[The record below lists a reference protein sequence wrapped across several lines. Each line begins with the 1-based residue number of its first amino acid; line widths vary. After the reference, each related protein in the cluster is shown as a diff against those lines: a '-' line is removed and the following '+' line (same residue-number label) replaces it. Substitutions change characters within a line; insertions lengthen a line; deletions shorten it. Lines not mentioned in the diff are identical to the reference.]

1 VHSVQWGLQA
11 MRGRAPAVD
20 FLFWEVARQ
29 FRSCSTTDYNDA
41 AACLSSNSNARIIAA
56 SSKVPNIKCLLSPA
70 YAFCLQV
77 CVQKQD
83 HGLDTGLDVFL
94 IPHCKPALPDGPGVL
109 EPEPV

>member
-1 VHSVQWGLQA
+1 
-11 MRGRAPAVD
+11 MY
-20 FLFWEVARQ
+20 
-29 FRSCSTTDYNDA
+29 CN
-41 AACLSSNSNARIIAA
+41 
-56 SSKVPNIKCLLSPA
+56 
-70 YAFCLQV
+70 AFCLQV